1 LAVAS
6 PAWRRDNAVAPLGGP
21 LFVVG
26 DAAGRLLASTLA
38 ADLTAAEARAR
49 CRGVARRTARFHA
62 LLARLQHVVAGAS
75 DGVRAVVAGAYR
87 PRATFHPV
95 MQR

>member
-1 LAVAS
+1 
-6 PAWRRDNAVAPLGGP
+6 
-21 LFVVG
+21 
-26 DAAGRLLASTLA
+26 
-38 ADLTAAEARAR
+38 
-49 CRGVARRTARFHA
+49 VARRTARFHA